1 MQEQKIYGSR
11 EGAVGHIVFNNPAK
25 LNAVSLDMWD
35 AFVGLLKDYEK
46 DPEVRCVVVS
56 GAGGKA
62 FVSGADISK
71 FESERA
77 NAEAQVRYDA
87 ISKQGYEGL
96 YNFPKPTIA
105 KITGYCIGG
114 GMNLAACCDM
124 RFCNEGARF
133 GVPAAKLG
141 LGYGFL
147 RIERLSRI
155 VGLPRAMEFLF
166 TARQYSS
173 KEAYEMGLVNG
184 VAADA
189 ELDAL
194 VAKTT
199 DAIAQN
205 APLTIALAKAAGARD
220 RQARNRSRITRS
232 SRRWPKPASTAKTSR
247 KAAAP
252 SWKSASRYSRDG
264 SLRHGTQWRSSDP
277 SMSLHWS
284 DALRRR
290 GNTHDQTPL
299 SHIKVLDL
307 TAHRAGPTAVR
318 QLADWGA
325 QVIKIEPPP
334 SPADTDAD
342 GRQPPRLRL
351 PEPASQQAGDDAQPQ
366 EPGRPRDLH
375 EAREERRR
383 DRRELPLRR
392 EVPPQGRL
400 QVGREGQSAASS
412 TARSRASARAAPTRR
427 APASTRSRRAWAG

>member
-11 EGAVGHIVFNNPAK
+11 EGAVGHVVFNNPAK

-35 AFVGLLKDYEK
+35 AFVGLLKDYEN
-46 DPEVRCVVVS
+46 DPKVRCVVVS

-105 KITGYCIGG
+105 KVTGYCIGG

-133 GVPAAKLG
+133 GIPAAKLG
-141 LGYGFL
+141 LGYGFT

-166 TARQYSS
+166 TAKQYTS

-184 VAADA
+184 VAADG

-199 DAIAQN
+199 DAIGQN
-205 APLTIALAKAAGARD
+205 APLTIALAKAAAREIAKPESAQD
-220 RQARNRSRITRS
+220 HKKLERMVEACFDSEDFKEG
-232 SRRWPKPASTAKTSR
+232 RRAFMEKRKPAFK
-247 KAAAP
+247 
-252 SWKSASRYSRDG
+252 
-264 SLRHGTQWRSSDP
+264 
-277 SMSLHWS
+277 
-284 DALRRR
+284 
-290 GNTHDQTPL
+290 
-299 SHIKVLDL
+299 
-307 TAHRAGPTAVR
+307 
-318 QLADWGA
+318 
-325 QVIKIEPPP
+325 
-334 SPADTDAD
+334 
-342 GRQPPRLRL
+342 GR
-351 PEPASQQAGDDAQPQ
+351 
-366 EPGRPRDLH
+366 
-375 EAREERRR
+375 
-383 DRRELPLRR
+383 
-392 EVPPQGRL
+392 
-400 QVGREGQSAASS
+400 
-412 TARSRASARAAPTRR
+412 
-427 APASTRSRRAWAG
+427 